1 MVRITPLDLRKQEF
15 KQGALGLN
23 RDQVHE
29 FLELAAEEMENLIQE
44 KNELQERLKIQ
55 KTELD
60 KYKDIEKAMHSAL
73 VMAKDSAGKA
83 VKSAEKEAAAT
94 IEKARTEKNALLFSA
109 REQLSDLQNQ
119 IHALKLKR
127 DGFIMNFKTI
137 LRTYQEALEIEFS
150 RGTVLDREMQTAP
163 HGVANIVEPGSEE
176 RIIDF
181 SKTDLTISDLSD
193 KEEAKPAMVPGDEP
207 DRETDAE
214 TEPTGKD
221 TKTFEKALHEDLRSK
236 PGKAANDTDTE

>member
-1 MVRITPLDLRKQEF
+1 MARITPLDLRKQEF

-44 KNELQERLKIQ
+44 KNELQEELKNQ
-55 KTELD
+55 KSELD
-60 KYKDIEKAMHSAL
+60 KYKNIEKAMNSAL
-73 VMAKDSAGKA
+73 VMAKDSAEKA

-94 IEKARTEKNALLFSA
+94 LEKARTEKNALLYSA
-109 REQLSDLQNQ
+109 KEQLGNLQNQ
-119 IHALKLKR
+119 IRDLKLKR

-150 RGTVLDREMQTAP
+150 REAVMEVEISAPAHETADF
-163 HGVANIVEPGSEE
+163 VEPGSKE

-193 KEEAKPAMVPGDEP
+193 EEEEKPASTPGDEP
-207 DRETDAE
+207 NRETDAE
-214 TEPTGKD
+214 TGDTGKD
-221 TKTFEKALHEDLRSK
+221 TQAFEKALNENLRSK
-236 PGKAANDTDTE
+236 PGKTKDDTDTE